1 MEKSKALFGSAE
13 SIVEETRKP
22 MIASL
27 IKSEEKKAAKT
38 KKHNNVNNAK
48 RQILP
53 CNKLERQ

>member
-1 MEKSKALFGSAE
+1 MDKSKALFGSAE

-27 IKSEEKKAAKT
+27 IKSEEKKVSKT
-38 KKHNNVNNAK
+38 KKHNNVNNVK